1 MTSSPHLREK
11 KDIIDGFIQT
21 VKPNTDI
28 DIFDEWQKFIAEKRE
43 EELAD
48 IINAEKLKEGNAR
61 EFMNKAL
68 RDGYVEE
75 SGMEITKVLPPM
87 PVFGAGKLREQKK
100 KSVIDKFKHYI
111 ERFKDL

>member
-1 MTSSPHLREK
+1 MSIEK

-21 VKPNTDI
+21 IKPNTEI
-28 DIFDEWQKFIAEKRE
+28 DIFDEWQRFVNEKRE
-43 EELAD
+43 EELST
-48 IINAEKLKEGNAR
+48 IIGDEKLKEDNAR

-87 PVFGAGKLREQKK
+87 PVFGAGKMREQKK